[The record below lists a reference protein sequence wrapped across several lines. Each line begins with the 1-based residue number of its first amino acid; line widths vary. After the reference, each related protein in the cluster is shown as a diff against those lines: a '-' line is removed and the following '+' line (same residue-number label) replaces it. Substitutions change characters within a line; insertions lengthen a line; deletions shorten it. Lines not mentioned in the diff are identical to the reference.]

1 MHVTSLWSVLTVF
14 LSRVPVG
21 LPTGDCKDAKYTTIN
36 DPRRSTA
43 YHAPPSDYFCDEGLI
58 RDNGWYR
65 FSSVA
70 GEEIPTKKPEHDRC
84 GTALPIYI
92 NGSNPSVEEGIVN
105 RTACAAAIFSRCYEA
120 FTIKVR
126 NCSGF
131 YIYQL
136 RKPKI
141 ACKFAYCAGSKL
153 PNCTNSLPEDY
164 CLKNRPP
171 YITMPSRLYALEESE
186 IRLFFNATDPEG
198 YPLKYGYELTNRT
211 NMSVAI
217 NPTKKTVT
225 ISRIKSGHV
234 TLKVTDSIDK
244 TDIIHTIEI
253 LTVPFSCQNG
263 GTRSSNITVSTRRE
277 HISNNT
283 CSCVKPYTGH
293 FCETSPC
300 DGFPCFPGL
309 NCSLRDNGYKCEDCP
324 SRFDGNGE
332 KCRLLGEE
340 DTVKVEGEFAIVSG
354 LKWQA
359 ELSNNTSF
367 LYKQQ
372 TTKIVTE
379 IMKIY
384 KDAKEFIHVV
394 VTSYN
399 RREKTVVVKFQMVFN
414 KKMDNPLML
423 MKKHLQDSKG
433 ILGSFKVDANSI
445 KEKQIPGPSSDDDL
459 YYGLHKAVFIV
470 VVCVVSVL
478 AISAF
483 VVCGI
488 CIKKK
493 KISIII
499 LSMTESGPERA
510 TPSSSNANAP
520 SQRQTKPSRNQI
532 MDLHSIATSTAG
544 PC

>member
-1 MHVTSLWSVLTVF
+1 MHVTSLWSVLIVF
-14 LSRVPVG
+14 LSRVQVG
-21 LPTGDCKDAKYTTIN
+21 LPTDDCKDVKYTTIN

-43 YHAPPSDYFCDEGLI
+43 YAETTNLCDKGLI

-65 FSSVA
+65 FSSKA
-70 GEEIPTKKPEHDRC
+70 GGEIPTKKPENRHC
-84 GTALPIYI
+84 GTFLPIYI

-105 RTACAAAIFSRCYEA
+105 RTACAATSFHPCYKP

-136 RKPKI
+136 RKQI
-141 ACKFAYCAGSKL
+141 ECKYAYCAGSKL
-153 PNCTNSLPEDY
+153 PNCTNALPEDY

-217 NPTKKTVT
+217 NQTEKIVT
-225 ISRIKSGHV
+225 ISRIKSGDV
-234 TLKVTDSIDK
+234 TLKVTDLIDR

-253 LTVPFSCQNG
+253 LTVSFSCQNG
-263 GTRSSNITVSTRRE
+263 GTVTRSGNITVSTKRQD
-277 HISNNT
+277 ISNYT
-283 CSCVKPYTGH
+283 CSCVQPYTGH
-293 FCETSPC
+293 FCEISPC
-300 DGFPCFPGL
+300 DRFPCFPGL
-309 NCSLRDNGYKCEDCP
+309 DCSLRDNGYKCENCP
-324 SRFDGNGE
+324 PRFVGNGE
-332 KCRLLGEE
+332 TCRLLREG
-340 DTVKVEGEFAIVSG
+340 DTMKVEGEFVIVSG

-384 KDAKEFIHVV
+384 KDTKEFIHVV
-394 VTSYN
+394 VTGYN
-399 RREKTVVVKFQMVFN
+399 RREKEVVVEFQMVFN
-414 KKMDNPLML
+414 KKMDYPLMP
-423 MKKHLQDSKG
+423 MKNHLKYSKG
-433 ILGSFKVDANSI
+433 ILGSFKVDANTI
-445 KEKQIPGPSSDDDL
+445 KEKQKPDPQSDDDS
-459 YYGLHKAVFIV
+459 YFGLRKTVFIV

-478 AISAF
+478 AISALA
-483 VVCGI
+483 VCAI

-493 KISIII
+493 KISIIV
-499 LSMTESGPERA
+499 LSMTENRCERA
-510 TPSSSNANAP
+510 ATSSSNTNAP
-520 SQRQTKPSRNQI
+520 SQRRTKPARNQI
-532 MDLHSIATSTAG
+532 MDLQSIATLTAG